1 MKVEQ
6 FYDKALGH
14 GSYAILSEGE
24 IALVDPGRDPKP
36 YLDFAKAHQAK
47 ITMVFETHPHAD
59 FTSCHLELHKKIG
72 ATIYINSKAGV
83 SYPHQPFDDGDEVRV
98 GAVTIRALFTPG
110 HSPDHNSYLLLDE
123 NKKPHSV
130 YTGDS
135 LFVGDVGRP
144 DLREGAGNIKIDRVG
159 LAKMMYRTM
168 KDIFEPM
175 NDDVM
180 VYPAHGAG
188 SLCGKQMN
196 EETFSTIGE
205 EREHNWAFKIDDED
219 LFVKSLLEDQP
230 FIPKYFPADVEM
242 NREGLPDY
250 QASINAVPQIPP
262 GAGLEPG
269 ILIIDS
275 RPQSQFKA
283 GHFPGSFNIQQ
294 GDKFETWL
302 GSIVGP
308 DEKFYLI
315 AENQVEM
322 NSLISK
328 AAKIGYEKNVS
339 GAMVLKPGQFGER
352 SELLDIDQFRAHPE
366 HYFVIDIRN
375 DSELKAGKFFDHAVN
390 IPLHELRERAS
401 QINTEKPI
409 VVHCAG
415 GYRSAAG
422 YSILSALLH
431 NNQVYDLSEAVK
443 EFSEETAVRNS

>member
-24 IALVDPGRDPKP
+24 VALVDPGRDPKP

-47 ITMVFETHPHAD
+47 ITKVFETHPHAD
-59 FTSCHLELHKKIG
+59 FTSCHLELHNTIG
-72 ATIYINSKAGV
+72 ATIYINPKVGV
-83 SYPHQPFDDGDEVRV
+83 SYPHEPMEDGDEVKV
-98 GAVTIRALFTPG
+98 GSATVRALFTPG

-123 NKKPHSV
+123 QGKPHSV

-144 DLREGAGNIKIDRVG
+144 DLREGAGNIQMERSG
-159 LAKMMYRTM
+159 LARMMYQTM
-168 KDIFEPM
+168 KNVFEPM
-175 NDDVM
+175 DDEVI

-196 EETFSTIGE
+196 EDTFSTIGR
-205 EREHNWAFKIDDED
+205 EREQNWAFKIDDED

-242 NREGLPDY
+242 NRSGVAGFQESVD
-250 QASINAVPQIPP
+250 AVPR
-262 GAGLEPG
+262 LESGSPLDTG
-269 ILIIDS
+269 VLIVDT
-275 RPQSQFKA
+275 RPQLAFKS
-283 GHFPGSFNIQQ
+283 GHPQGALNIQQ

-308 DEKFYLI
+308 EERFYLL
-315 AENQVEM
+315 AENQQEM
-322 NSLISK
+322 EDLIRK
-328 AAKIGYEKNVS
+328 AAKIGYEKNIV
-339 GAMVLKPGQFGER
+339 GAMVPDQDQLTVKGE
-352 SELLDIDQFRAHPE
+352 LIDLADFSSNPE
-366 HYFVIDIRN
+366 NYFVLDIRN
-375 DSELKAGKFFDHAVN
+375 ESEFKSEKFFDHAVN
-390 IPLHELRERAS
+390 IPLHELREKGY
-401 QINTEKPI
+401 QVTTEKPV

-422 YSILSALLH
+422 YSILSSLMPDQ
-431 NNQVYDLSEAVK
+431 QVFDLSESVK
-443 EFSEETAVRNS
+443 EFAEESTV